1 MLNYRVNGFSLW
13 LIILW
18 ATATSAQD
26 NLFVSGFVID
36 TDGVGI
42 EDAVVIISSDF
53 QRIATAKSGRY
64 GWFETTN
71 PLPQDLE
78 GTEIVFDV
86 FRGGYDPI
94 INEDRPL
101 TKSKNHFRLEMT
113 AMKNVSREG
122 ADQNYPTDITYG
134 YVYDKNSKLPLAG
147 ALITVKKNPDDEVTL
162 SSSASRQSGYFYL
175 HLGRQYDLKTERFS
189 LKVVHPEHDTE
200 QKDNFALQHGSD
212 LLSVGLD
219 KRKYSYS
226 LGVAAQLQYTGDVA
240 DKESGAA
247 LMLPT
252 LSYYFDPVL
261 VIDDFFP
268 RFPKSQFIGLD
279 ASIGFIPYTVE
290 KDGTDEVSEIFG
302 LSVGVLYSADNFIL
316 PIRFGVTFNETGEEA
331 IYLGIGI
338 PIIYFGEE
346 KAKDNN

>member
-1 MLNYRVNGFSLW
+1 MLNYGVKGFSLW

-26 NLFVSGFVID
+26 KLFVSGFVID

-71 PLPQDLE
+71 PLPQDLKD
-78 GTEIVFDV
+78 TEIIFDV

-94 INEDRPL
+94 INKGRKL
-101 TKSKNHFRLEMT
+101 TETEHHFRLEMT
-113 AMKNVSREG
+113 PMKNVSREG
-122 ADQNYPTDITYG
+122 ADQDYPTDITYG

-147 ALITVKKNPDDEVTL
+147 ALITVKKNPDDDAIL
-162 SSSASRQSGYFYL
+162 SCSASRQSGYFYL
-175 HLGRQYDLKTERFS
+175 HLGRQYDLKTEVFS
-189 LKVVHPEHDTE
+189 LKVVHPEHDTKQE
-200 QKDNFALQHGSD
+200 DNFALPHGSD
-212 LLSVGLD
+212 LLSVKLD
-219 KRKYSYS
+219 QRKYSYS
-226 LGVAAQLQYTGDVA
+226 LGVAAQIQFTGDSA

-268 RFPKSQFIGLD
+268 RFPKSRFIGLD
-279 ASIGFIPYTVE
+279 ASIGFIPFTEEKGGTV
-290 KDGTDEVSEIFG
+290 EVSEIFG
-302 LSVGVLYSADNFIL
+302 LSLGVLYSADNFLL
-316 PIRFGVTFNETGEEA
+316 PIRFGITFNETGEEA

-338 PIIYFGEE
+338 PIVYFGEE
-346 KAKDNN
+346 KGKDNN